1 MEIVRKEV
9 KIIKPTLVG
18 DKTLRV
24 AAYCRVSTDSTDQ
37 ANSFFAQ
44 VKYYNDFIR
53 ASDRMTLVDIY
64 ADEGITGTSVDK
76 RDEFKRMMKDAKNRK
91 IDRVLVKSVTRFARN
106 SMECIEAVR
115 KLKSY
120 GVTVLF
126 ENDHID
132 TDNMNSEMIL
142 YIKSAFAQEEA
153 LSASK
158 RMSTSIRM
166 RMENGSYVNPSVP
179 YGYTLVDGNL
189 TIVETEAEKVR
200 QIFQLYID
208 GYGYHNI
215 AKIMQQRERDGKKW
229 GERIIESIIHN
240 ERYIGDTLWQK
251 RFTPSM
257 LPLKE
262 KRNNGELP
270 KFYVENS
277 HEGIVSREVF
287 KQANTIRVNRGKKYY
302 SETKTSLFF
311 QGVIFCRHCGWQYRK
326 IMRKGSLY
334 WTCSRK
340 GMVTCHALTYSNAVV
355 EQAFV
360 KMYNTLKKNSKAL
373 VDETIVQLVA
383 LKTKVNSGND
393 AIGEI
398 DRQLALLSEQNS
410 VYNEL
415 HISGMLDEVTYME
428 KTDRIK
434 REISELRTRRSKLI
448 NEDEN
453 EQCIEKLRQLKRYLD
468 ERNNYLVQM
477 DEGVF
482 KEIVEKIYAEEDG
495 ALTFRLKCE
504 LEFKVYVGRQYGK

>member
-37 ANSFFAQ
+37 SNSFFAQ

-53 ASDRMTLVDIY
+53 ASDKMTLVDIY
-64 ADEGITGTSVDK
+64 ADEGITGTSADK

-106 SMECIEAVR
+106 SMECIESVR

-120 GVTVLF
+120 EVTVLF

-179 YGYTLVDGNL
+179 YGYTLVDGQL
-189 TIVETEAEKVR
+189 TVVETEAEKVR
-200 QIFQLYID
+200 QIYQLYLD
-208 GYGYHNI
+208 GYGYHSI

-229 GERIIESIIHN
+229 GSRIIASIIGN
-240 ERYIGDTLWQK
+240 EKYIGDTLWQK
-251 RFTPSM
+251 RFTPSA

-262 KRNNGELP
+262 KRNKGEVP
-270 KFYVENS
+270 KYYVENS
-277 HEGIVSREVF
+277 HEGILSKEVF
-287 KQANTIRVNRGKKYY
+287 KQVSVMRDSRGKKYH
-302 SETKTSLFF
+302 SEAKTFLFF
-311 QGVIFCRHCGWQYRK
+311 NGVIFCRHCGWQYKK

-334 WTCSRK
+334 WTCARK
-340 GMVTCHALTYSNAVV
+340 GLIECHSLTYANKEI

-360 KMYNTLKKNSKAL
+360 KMYNTLKKNSKVL
-373 VDETIVQLVA
+373 IDETIAQLVA
-383 LKTKVNSGND
+383 LKTRVNSGND

-398 DRQLALLSEQNS
+398 DGQLAMLCEQNS
-410 VYNEL
+410 VYSEL
-415 HISGMLDEVTYME
+415 HVSGMLDEVTYLE

-434 REISELRTRRSKLI
+434 REMYELRSRRSKLI

-468 ERNNYLVQM
+468 ERESYLVQM
-477 DEGVF
+477 DESVF
-482 KEIVEKIYAEEDG
+482 KEIVERIYAEEDG

-504 LEFKVYVGRQYGK
+504 LELKVNVGR